1 MDKRL
6 YSPETQ
12 NGVVTFSLLSP
23 GTRLGYAVM
32 LLCITAASV
41 LVYSERHQLPILGII
56 LGCFSLFVLCYI
68 DRWRFNC
75 TERTVE
81 YRVGLIFFMLRTQY
95 LISDIESTETERFTK
110 GFLKTPVIKC
120 LLCLR
125 SGEKKTV
132 AIFPARNK
140 ALEQQWETLTLQFR

>member
-6 YSPETQ
+6 YCPENQ

-56 LGCFSLFVLCYI
+56 LGWFS
-68 DRWRFNC
+68 
-75 TERTVE
+75 
-81 YRVGLIFFMLRTQY
+81 
-95 LISDIESTETERFTK
+95 
-110 GFLKTPVIKC
+110 
-120 LLCLR
+120 
-125 SGEKKTV
+125 
-132 AIFPARNK
+132 
-140 ALEQQWETLTLQFR
+140 